1 MLRISRKEIAVLAA
15 DKAPAQ
21 SMPRILEFGLA
32 LDGFSISK
40 ISDRVIAANREP
52 RLIAPRRAGE
62 EGHEQERDKPQ
73 ARSKKTDRLHV
84 FLRTTLS
91 VNVSVAMRYKIDN
104 MLPSAAKSTA
114 LRPMTNILELRGRK
128 RKLAA
133 ILHADVVSFSRLMG
147 FDEAGTHRALG
158 ELRRAVDPLIAS
170 HGGRIVGT
178 AGDSMLAD
186 FSSVVDALSCAVE
199 IQLAARAINDPI
211 PPDRRLE
218 LRIGVN
224 LGDVIVD
231 GDDIFGDGVNIAARL
246 QALALPG
253 AVCISHSVYEQVRN
267 KLDLDYHPLGSHRV
281 KNIAE
286 PVRAYMVGAPAV
298 PGRAGKQRRLLA
310 AAGACGLVAA
320 GLVTWTLYTGAG
332 RDLLGLAA
340 PKPVEVAGL
349 AEPHRLAGRP
359 SVAVLPFKNLST
371 DAGQDFLSAGI
382 TEDVITALGR
392 FSNLLVLAQSAS
404 FQLKDRNLS
413 PVEIGRLLEVRYLL
427 EGTVRRAGDRLRVNV
442 ELTEAATA
450 RNVWSEAYDA
460 EVKDIFDVQEDIAR
474 RVVGA
479 AAVKLTRFERD
490 RALAKPTESL
500 AAYEYVLRG
509 REVPGSR
516 ATRDSNDEAQDM
528 FQRAIDLDPSY
539 AAAYAELGLTL
550 IEAVG
555 SGWTEFVADDLAR
568 AETLAQKA
576 LSLDSAST
584 TAYRLLAEVHL
595 ARGRFD
601 LALGQIDR
609 ALEINPSD
617 AESFSMRGEILVW
630 EGRSAEAV
638 RWLEGALRFDN
649 ANARATF
656 LLGTAYYFLD
666 RYIESVEALDHAL
679 AGNLGR
685 NTQVTGRS
693 VLAAAYAELD
703 RRPDAERERSAV
715 MRMAPFLDA
724 ERFAS
729 QFGTQAAHD
738 HMLEGLKK
746 AGFH

>member
-1 MLRISRKEIAVLAA
+1 M
-15 DKAPAQ
+15 
-21 SMPRILEFGLA
+21 
-32 LDGFSISK
+32 
-40 ISDRVIAANREP
+40 
-52 RLIAPRRAGE
+52 
-62 EGHEQERDKPQ
+62 
-73 ARSKKTDRLHV
+73 
-84 FLRTTLS
+84 
-91 VNVSVAMRYKIDN
+91 
-104 MLPSAAKSTA
+104 AK
-114 LRPMTNILELRGRK
+114 ILELGGRN
-128 RKLAA
+128 RKLVA
-133 ILHADVVSFSRLMG
+133 ILHADVAGFSRLMG
-147 FDEAGTHRALG
+147 VDEVGTHRVLG

-170 HGGRIVGT
+170 DGGRIVGT
-178 AGDSMLAD
+178 AGDSFLAD
-186 FSSVVDALSCAVE
+186 FSSVVDALNCAVQ
-199 IQLAARAINDPI
+199 IQLAARTINDPI

-231 GDDIFGDGVNIAARL
+231 GGDIFGDGVNIAARL
-246 QALALPG
+246 QALARPG
-253 AVCISHSVYEQVRN
+253 TVCISHTVYEQVRN

-286 PVRAYMVGAPAV
+286 PVRAYAVGVSAV
-298 PGRAGKQRRLLA
+298 PGRTGKQRRLLA
-310 AAGACGLVAA
+310 AAAAACGLVAA

-349 AEPHRLAGRP
+349 AAPHRLAGRP

-371 DAGQDFLSAGI
+371 DAGQDFFSAGI

-392 FSNLLVLAQSAS
+392 FSNLLVVAKSAS

-413 PVEIGRLLEVRYLL
+413 PAEIGRLLDVRYLL
-427 EGTVRRAGDRLRVNV
+427 EGSVRRAGDRLRVSV
-442 ELTEAATA
+442 ELTEAATG

-460 EVKDIFDVQEDIAR
+460 EVKDIFDVQQDIAR

-500 AAYEYVLRG
+500 AAYEHVLRG
-509 REVPGSR
+509 REHFSR

-550 IEAVG
+550 IEAVA
-555 SGWTEFVADDLAR
+555 SGWTEFIADDLAR

-576 LSLDSAST
+576 LLLDSAST

-595 ARGRFD
+595 ARRRFD

-609 ALEINPSD
+609 ALEFNPSD
-617 AESFSMRGEILVW
+617 AESFSMRGNILVW
-630 EGRSAEAV
+630 AGRAAEALP
-638 RWLEGALRFDN
+638 WLEGALRLDN

-656 LLGTAYYFLD
+656 LLSTAYYFLD
-666 RYIESVEALDHAL
+666 RYSASVEAMDHAL
-679 AGNLGR
+679 AGGLGR

-693 VLAAAYAELD
+693 VLAAAYAQLD
-703 RRPDAERERSAV
+703 RRTDAERERSAA
-715 MRMAPFLDA
+715 MRMAPLLDA

-729 QFGTQAAHD
+729 QFGTQTAHD